1 MLAPFLFFRGEI
13 STFWQRFDKAR
24 LEQIQG
30 FASGIGTLIDA
41 SRATETVRFQIE

>member
-1 MLAPFLFFRGEI
+1 MLAPFWFFRGEI
-13 STFWQRFDKAR
+13 STFLQWFDKAGR
-24 LEQIQG
+24 RQIQP